1 MRHRHLEVDAGTPV
15 SALGA
20 AALDDLLERGDLDD
34 WAPIL
39 REVRRDPGGPVA
51 ERVLHLVERHP
62 LYGTS
67 SLWRAWILAQR
78 AASGSF
84 QPGATLRGL
93 RAQRRLTQQ
102 QVAERL
108 GMTQPEIS
116 KLESRRDVRLSTLR
130 AYVAALGG
138 TLGLVARFDGEVEVE
153 LE

>member
-1 MRHRHLEVDAGTPV
+1 MRHRHLQVDAGTPV

-34 WAPIL
+34 WTPIL
-39 REVRRDPGGPVA
+39 REVRRDPAGPVA
-51 ERVLHLVERHP
+51 DRVLHLVERHP

-67 SLWRAWILAQR
+67 SLWRAWVLEQR
-78 AASGSF
+78 AASASL
-84 QPGATLRGL
+84 QTGATLRGL
-93 RAQRRLTQQ
+93 RTQRRLTQQ

-138 TLGLVARFDGEVEVE
+138 TLGLVARFDGEVEIE

>member
-34 WAPIL
+34 WGPIL

-67 SLWRAWILAQR
+67 SLWRAWILEQR
-78 AASGSF
+78 AASASF
-84 QPGATLRGL
+84 QTGAMLRGL